1 MKNREKFSKEILELL
16 IKNHDIGILKT
27 GKPCMCNDT
36 SCDLCIFYDTTGVC
50 NDTLTLEY
58 MEQEY
63 VEPKIAW
70 ERVEM
75 DTPIKING
83 QIAHFYRYDKSTG
96 NIYAFN
102 YGKTSY
108 TSKISNNNPYI
119 IAHTAELIRD
129 EDKIK
134 FSKEIDYN
142 GI

>member
-1 MKNREKFSKEILELL
+1 MKNREKFSKEILDLL

-27 GKPCMCNDT
+27 GKPCMCNET
-36 SCDLCIFYDTTGVC
+36 SCDLCIFCDTEGIC
-50 NDTLTLEY
+50 DDTLALRY

-63 VEPKIAW
+63 HEPEVEW

-75 DTPIKING
+75 DTPIAVNG
-83 QIAHFYRYDKSTG
+83 QIAHFYRYDKATG

-108 TSKISNNNPYI
+108 TSKISDTNPYMI
-119 IAHTAELIRD
+119 THTAELIRD

-134 FSKEIDYN
+134 FSKEIAYN

>member
-16 IKNHDIGILKT
+16 VKNHDIGILKT

-36 SCDLCIFYDTTGVC
+36 SCECCIFFDTDGMC
-50 NDTLTLEY
+50 DDNLTLRY

-63 VEPKIAW
+63 VEPEIEW

-75 DTPIKING
+75 DTPIAVNG
-83 QIAHFYRYDKSTG
+83 NIAHFYRYDKGTG
-96 NIYAFN
+96 TIYAFN

-108 TSKISNNNPYI
+108 TSKISDDNPYI
-119 IAHTAELIRD
+119 KVHTAELIRD

-134 FSKEIDYN
+134 FSKEIKYN